1 MEKSNLTYVTLSQK
15 LSELLTKTDMLMAE
29 AGNIDQREALH
40 KELALLGER
49 TDLKLAF
56 VGQYSSGKSTIISAL
71 TGNKDIKI
79 DANVS
84 TDEVSSYEWHNV
96 QLLDTPGILA
106 GKCEHHDERAKEA
119 LKSSDLIVFVITSQ
133 LFDDVVFNNFIDI
146 AYNQQYKDKM
156 LLVVNKMG
164 LDASDSFDDLVTN
177 YRQSLTKIFSEREL
191 PLDIPMVFIDAVDY
205 IEGVDE
211 GDEDY
216 VRMSNFDS
224 FVKELDRMIEEKG
237 VIKKQ
242 FDTPV
247 RIVQSYLTN
256 MAVTQIDPHLMSLM
270 DQYTNKIR
278 KFIRDVERGIEIQL
292 MDFEQNCMSETQAVA
307 SGIGEQG
314 EQEFKD
320 SVGNLSGKVN
330 EYAQSALT
338 SVEENIERLYGELQ
352 SEIDVFAKDDSIT
365 VFIES
370 INIKLSAPDISI
382 DERVNLENQKKILNG
397 FSNAGNWIGKMA
409 PNVKFFGGPSQAS
422 GSALHQTVKN
432 VGHFLGHKF
441 QPWQATRWA
450 SNIGK
455 FAKFGIPAA
464 TTVLSV
470 GMELY
475 AAKKEKER
483 MRKIDEM
490 KRNFIAV
497 AKSEILN
504 AKNTMR
510 SQIEKCTIT
519 QYDKKLRELDNEKI
533 ALAESMDKNN
543 KLMSDIKSLNEEC
556 SEFIDFAD
564 NAVVVKG

>member
-1 MEKSNLTYVTLSQK
+1 MERSNLTYVTLSQK
-15 LSELLTKTDMLMAE
+15 LSELLTKTDLLMTE

-49 TDLKLAF
+49 TGLKLAF

-119 LKSSDLIVFVITSQ
+119 LKSSDLIVYVITSQ

-164 LDASDSFDDLVTN
+164 LDASDSFDDLVAN

-205 IEGVDE
+205 IEGVDD

-247 RIVQSYLTN
+247 RIIQSYLTN

-292 MDFEQNCMSETQAVA
+292 MDFEQNCISAAQAVA
-307 SGIGEQG
+307 SGIGGQD

-320 SVGNLSGKVN
+320 SVDNLSGKVN
-330 EYAQSALT
+330 EYAQSAFT

-382 DERVNLENQKKILNG
+382 DEKVNLENQKKILNG
-397 FSNAGNWIGKMA
+397 FSRAGNWIGGMA
-409 PNVKFFGGPSQAS
+409 PKVKFFGGPSQAS
-422 GSALHQTVKN
+422 GSALHQTVTN
-432 VGHFLGHKF
+432 VGHFFGHKF

-455 FAKFGIPAA
+455 VGKFGIPVLA
-464 TTVLSV
+464 TLLDA
-470 GMELY
+470 GMEIY

-497 AKSEILN
+497 TKSEILN

-543 KLMSDIKSLNEEC
+543 KLMSDIKSLNDEY